1 MWGRFVERVIAGLKS
16 LAVLSVVV
24 AILAAI
30 IWLSPVSGFL
40 AAFSFALAALVFHR
54 APLPPIR
61 RAADKLWLTQNT
73 TIAVFLVAILCAL
86 TAIPLWVKQYRAEQA
101 AMVAAEQAEQAAMV
115 AAEQARLQA
124 LRQSNPKQYLAEL
137 KAANDGRW
145 ESEFKTLDPPGYATY
160 LADLKAKQEQQRQA
174 DIRQTAA
181 QLASTK
187 PDDLQRQSEIY
198 SELLRLDPTNKDYK
212 AAKDK
217 INSLQ
222 EQGRAA
228 EERAEKQRIAN
239 DFGSRIGYAS
249 TAEANFLKS
258 GMDISVTTMGDRHS
272 TLYMKYVL
280 MSRPTVYN
288 MINDHELLATLRGF
302 GFKTVIF
309 SDGFDSVWQYSITE
323 NGFEQPH

>member
-1 MWGRFVERVIAGLKS
+1 MWGRFVERVIAALKS
-16 LAVLSVVV
+16 LAVISIAIL
-24 AILAAI
+24 ILAAI

-40 AAFSFALAALVFHR
+40 AALAFALAALVFHR

-101 AMVAAEQAEQAAMV
+101 AIIV
-115 AAEQARLQA
+115 AEQARLQA